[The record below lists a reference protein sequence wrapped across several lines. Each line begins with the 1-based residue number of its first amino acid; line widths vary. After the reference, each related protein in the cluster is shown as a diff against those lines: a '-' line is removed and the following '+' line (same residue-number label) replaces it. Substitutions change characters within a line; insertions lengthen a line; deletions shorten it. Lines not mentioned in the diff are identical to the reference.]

1 MGRDQVCAK
10 RLKESV
16 TQASA
21 NGSLGA
27 LSALVFLGGLAS
39 PGTMDSEEFT
49 IVFFGCLHDALPGGP
64 TRAEGGHEGPVLAT
78 RHHDVGVRLVEVVVE
93 LGEQEVFRAHPELLP
108 TSRERHQGVRGEE
121 TASRSP
127 GQNSPRSPLGKRTSM
142 ATCSSPP

>member
-1 MGRDQVCAK
+1 MFLGVP
-10 RLKESV
+10 
-16 TQASA
+16 
-21 NGSLGA
+21 SLVGPVNPQE
-27 LSALVFLGGLAS
+27 LTVVFL
-39 PGTMDSEEFT
+39 
-49 IVFFGCLHDALPGGP
+49 GCLHDALPGGP

-127 GQNSPRSPLGKRTSM
+127 GQNSLRSPLGKRTSM